1 MHMENLLYYPNIN
14 FPRTDW
20 TLRTL
25 LYYDQIGSIAP
36 MEYFYSPQN
45 FTPFMREMVDNELVR
60 LINPLHVLENWHNI
74 FQPFIDYINGKGFPL
89 KLRQTYFHESPKNVI
104 SDNQF
109 NSRIHNGKFTYSG
122 NKIHTG
128 KFEGEILY
136 QLEQAGLAV
145 QEHDSPWFIV
155 ESHTA
160 NELMTFLASVIG
172 NKIQYQPVTDTTT
185 INLFAKI
192 QSTDSF
198 SLYIKNKRKREAI
211 LKQMI
216 PYPEEIDISK
226 LNRFKTKHNDLLK
239 AFRNRVELIVFNP
252 SIDIESPYFQESIN
266 ELKHR
271 KEELSAK
278 MNENKL
284 GEIIFG
290 TVCGITGAT
299 IGLSTTNSTEA
310 VLYGLPG
317 FANAIYSAL
326 KIEKAENVFDQ
337 SGLKYLA
344 LVDKKIRKKKS

>member
-1 MHMENLLYYPNIN
+1 MENLLYYPNIN
-14 FPRTDW
+14 LPRTDW

-25 LYYDQIGSIAP
+25 LYYDQLGSIAP

-45 FTPFMREMVDNELVR
+45 FTPFMKQMVDHELIR
-60 LINPLHVLENWHNI
+60 LINPFHVLENWNSI
-74 FQPFIDYINGKGFPL
+74 FQPFIDYMNGKGFPL
-89 KLRQTYFHESPKNVI
+89 KLRQTHFHEPKK
-104 SDNQF
+104 DLRRYQP

-122 NKIHTG
+122 NKIHSG
-128 KFEGEILY
+128 KFEDGILW

-145 QEHDSPWFIV
+145 QEHNSPWFIV

-172 NKIQYQPVTDTTT
+172 NKIQYQPVTDTSP
-185 INLFAKI
+185 INFFGKI
-192 QSTDSF
+192 QSTKDF

-216 PYPEEIDISK
+216 PYPEEIDITK
-226 LNRFKTKHNDLLK
+226 LNRFKNKHSDLLK

-252 SIDIESPYFQESIN
+252 NIDIESPYFQESIN
-266 ELKHR
+266 ELKYR

-278 MNENKL
+278 MNESKL
-284 GEIIFG
+284 GGIIFG

-299 IGLSTTNSTEA
+299 IGLSAADTTGA

-317 FANAIYSAL
+317 FANAVYSAL
-326 KIEKAENVFDQ
+326 RIERAENTFDQ

-344 LVDKKIRKKKS
+344 LIDKRIRKPYR

>member
-1 MHMENLLYYPNIN
+1 MENLLYYPYIN
-14 FPRTDW
+14 LPKTDW

-25 LYYDQIGSIAP
+25 LYYDQIGSIVPAQ
-36 MEYFYSPQN
+36 YFHEPGY
-45 FTPFMREMVDNELVR
+45 FEPFMKEMVDNELVK
-60 LINPLHVLENWHNI
+60 LINPLHILENWNSI
-74 FQPFIDYINGKGFPL
+74 FQPFIDYINGKNFPL
-89 KLRQTYFHESPKNVI
+89 KLRQTHFHEPPKNLMHCNHF
-104 SDNQF
+104 D
-109 NSRIHNGKFTYSG
+109 SRIHNGKFTYSG

-128 KFEGEILY
+128 KFENEILY

-145 QEHDSPWFIV
+145 QEHNSPWYIV

-172 NKIQYQPVTDTTT
+172 NKIQYQPVTDKLPM
-185 INLFAKI
+185 NPFAKI
-192 QSTDSF
+192 QSTDDF
-198 SLYIKNKRKREAI
+198 SLYIKREAI

-239 AFRNRVELIVFNP
+239 VFRNRVELIVFNP

-278 MNENKL
+278 MNENRL

-290 TVCGITGAT
+290 TICGITGAA
-299 IGLSTTNSTEA
+299 IGLSTADTTGA
-310 VLYGLPG
+310 VLSGLPG

-326 KIEKAENVFDQ
+326 KIERAENTFDQ

-344 LVDKKIRKKKS
+344 LVDKRIRKSNG